1 MYSLSDKEKQLGL
14 GEKGI
19 TKYFTPNCDS
29 TDSDLVNKYLKT
41 KNIEGLNVFFP
52 FETGLTIDL
61 GVQLI

>member
-41 KNIEGLNVFFP
+41 KNIEGLYFFSY
-52 FETGLTIDL
+52 
-61 GVQLI
+61 